1 MYDLPAV
8 LKDDFYLAHGE
19 LLCYTYRKI
28 KGDQLLEAG
37 ATGGSRIVDLYQ
49 APFAIVSHGIET
61 DPVFNF
67 GNKVALVLFA
77 LDWSEFVALP
87 SRKPAESMQ
96 RSERESLLNEVSQ
109 NGYINNYSGIRIAST
124 GKRFLINQA
133 VVWNLLD
140 EQGVY
145 CGQAA
150 MFKHWTYL

>member
-1 MYDLPAV
+1 MDELPAE
-8 LKDDFYLAHGE
+8 LKDEFYIAHGE
-19 LLCYTYRKI
+19 LLCNTYRKI
-28 KGDQLLEAG
+28 KGDLLLGAG
-37 ATGGSRIVDLYQ
+37 VLSGSRIVDLYQ

-67 GNKVALVLFA
+67 GNKVALELFA
-77 LDWSEFVALP
+77 LEWSEFVALP
-87 SRKPAESMQ
+87 SRKSAESLQ

-124 GKRFLINQA
+124 GARFLINQA
-133 VVWNLLD
+133 LVWNLLD
-140 EQGVY
+140 GQGVY